1 MSPYEFATVWEWKQP
16 FTFTTVQ
23 SDVTINQKSAA
34 DISKASQI
42 EANFSCWRA
51 FGASRRGW
59 FIDYLYLLYNG
70 RLLSKFNNFVVGY
83 KSVNPQF

>member
-1 MSPYEFATVWEWKQP
+1 MTPTEFATVWEWKQP
-16 FTFTTVQ
+16 STFTTVQ

-51 FGASRRGW
+51 LVRLVGVG
-59 FIDYLYLLYNG
+59 LLITYIYCIG
-70 RLLSKFNNFVVGY
+70 RLLSKFNNFVV
-83 KSVNPQF
+83 